1 MPKTLEKIELFLAKH
16 HLLSLATCAE
26 DRPQSA
32 SLFYAYDDKNIA
44 FIVASDLKTEH
55 IQNALVNTNVSGT
68 VALETD
74 EVGKIQGLQFR
85 AKMSE
90 AGKDAE
96 NIYYKAFPYAKVMQP
111 KLWSISLEQLKFT
124 DNRLGFGKKL
134 YWDRADFK
142 EFE

>member
-16 HLLSLATCAE
+16 HLLSLATCA
-26 DRPQSA
+26 DNRPQSA
-32 SLFYAYDDKNIA
+32 SLFYAYDEQNIA

-55 IQNALVNTNVSGT
+55 IQNVLLNTNVSGT
-68 VALETD
+68 VALETT
-74 EVGKIQGLQFR
+74 EVGKIQGLQFK

-90 AGKDAE
+90 AGEDAAK
-96 NIYYKAFPYAKVMQP
+96 IYYKAFAYAKVMQP
-111 KLWSISLEQLKFT
+111 KLWCISLETLKFT

-134 YWDRADFK
+134 YWNRADFK

>member
-1 MPKTLEKIELFLAKH
+1 MPKTLEKIALFLAKH

-26 DRPQSA
+26 NRPHSA
-32 SLFYAYDDKNIA
+32 SLFYAYDEKNIA
-44 FIVASDLKTEH
+44 FVVASDFKTEH
-55 IQNALVNTNVSGT
+55 IKNVILNTNVSGT

-90 AGKDAE
+90 AGEDAE
-96 NIYYKAFPYAKVMQP
+96 KIYYKAFPYAKVMQP
-111 KLWSISLEQLKFT
+111 KLWSIRLEQLKFT

-134 YWDRADFK
+134 YWNRADFK